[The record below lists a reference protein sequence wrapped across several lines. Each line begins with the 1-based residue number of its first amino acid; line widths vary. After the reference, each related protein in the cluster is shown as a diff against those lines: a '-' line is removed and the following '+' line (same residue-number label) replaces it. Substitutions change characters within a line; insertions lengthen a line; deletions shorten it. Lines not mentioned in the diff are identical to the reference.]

1 MALYPHPITMNHA
14 FHLRFRQLLGPVP
27 PVWSLLFLALL
38 GLTLVVRL
46 GFVFW
51 FSDYE
56 HYLFSDFAGY
66 WQRALDR
73 LAGRVLDMDQWA
85 IWPPLYHVLLAEWFK
100 LIALFGLD
108 ENSRLPSVMVLNA
121 MLGVVDVAVMV
132 TLTRQLTGDV
142 RLALLTGLFFGIGY
156 PYLYFNAFV
165 MSEHP
170 AWTAFLVSL
179 WLLTRHRARPGLAGL
194 VLGIAIALRPAYG
207 LSALVGGLYLL
218 WGIRCQPWPRRWFK
232 AAWFSLGLLSLLT
245 WVLATNDHLSQ
256 GRLLGLG
263 ANGGVTFYFASCRT
277 HRVETRHDGYHYVLE
292 PAPTVDRP
300 EYGLL
305 QERVPFYQQGHYF
318 RLGWECLLKDG
329 LVAWFNGGT
338 FFYDV
343 LFGPLFPAV
352 GSVSGFPW
360 AMDVHRPLLLI
371 ALLLVP
377 FAPMALPAGPQ
388 RERSWLLLGNLIM
401 LALTFNFFNVEHRYL
416 YSLAFLIVPLGVVA
430 LQQLLTIKRLMP
442 MAILYGSLVF
452 LVLVYGA
459 VLYWVTTRADLGPPR
474 IKLALYAG
482 ELPSEPMRR
491 FQLTS
496 TTHQALLPTVDFPHG
511 AHFRHRNGVDFGEL
525 THAFGELQF
534 EFVAAQQVDLAWQ
547 LAADDQVELYLD
559 GLLALSSED
568 RPPYQ
573 IQQVQVR
580 VEPGLHRG
588 RIRYLQA
595 GGWSGLTAVYRP
607 IQQPAG
613 RHFAYVGEDA
623 YGLRFLP
630 VEH

>member
-1 MALYPHPITMNHA
+1 MNPA
-14 FHLRFRQLLGPVP
+14 FSRLRSLWGPVP
-27 PVWSLLFLALL
+27 PVWGLLWLALL
-38 GLTLVVRL
+38 VLTLVVRL

-51 FSDYE
+51 LTDYE

-73 LAGRVLDMDQWA
+73 LAGRVLEMDQWA

-100 LIALFGLD
+100 LVALVGLD
-108 ENSRLPSVMVLNA
+108 ASSRLPSVLVFNA
-121 MLGVVDVAVMV
+121 LLGVIDVAVMV
-132 TLTRQLTGDV
+132 TLTRQLTQDL
-142 RLALLTGLFFGIGY
+142 RLALITGLFFGIGY

-179 WLLTRHRARPGLAGL
+179 WLLMRPRARPGLAGL
-194 VLGIAIALRPAYG
+194 ALGIAIALRPAYG
-207 LSALVGGLYLL
+207 LSALAGGLYLL
-218 WGIRCQPWPRRWFK
+218 WGVRRQSWSRRWLK
-232 AAWFSLGLLSLLT
+232 AAWFSLGVLGLLI
-245 WVLATNDHLSQ
+245 WVLASNYHLSQ

-305 QERVPFYQQGHYF
+305 QEQVPFYQQGHYF
-318 RLGWECLLKDG
+318 RLGWDCLLQDG

-338 FFYDV
+338 FFHDV

-352 GSVSGFPW
+352 GSAAGFPW
-360 AMDVHRPLLLI
+360 AMDLHRPLLMIL
-371 ALLLVP
+371 LLLVP
-377 FAPMALPAGPQ
+377 VAPMALPAGA
-388 RERSWLLLGNLIM
+388 RRDLSWLLLGNLIL

-430 LQQLLTIKRLMP
+430 LQQLLTLRRLMP
-442 MAILYGSLVF
+442 MAMLYGSLLL

-459 VLYWVTTRADLGPPR
+459 VLYWVTTRTDPGPPR
-474 IKLALYAG
+474 VNLALYAG
-482 ELPSEPMRR
+482 ELPPEPLRR
-491 FQLTS
+491 FQWTS

-511 AHFRHRNGVDFGEL
+511 AHFRHRNGVDFGAL
-525 THAFGELQF
+525 SQALGELQF
-534 EFVAAQQVDLAWQ
+534 EFFAERQVDLLWQ
-547 LAADDQVELYLD
+547 LTADDQAELYLD
-559 GLLALSSED
+559 GLLALSSEGHEV
-568 RPPYQ
+568 YQ
-573 IQQVQVR
+573 INQVPVR
-580 VEPGLHRG
+580 IEPGLHRG
-588 RIRYLQA
+588 RIRYLQT

-607 IQQPAG
+607 LQQPAG
-613 RHFAYVGEDA
+613 RQFAYVGEDA

-630 VEH
+630 VGH